1 MRAAAAAKAACA
13 AGAKAACAAGAIAT
27 ALLLGGAPAAADGEL
42 AAEAAIR
49 AALAKWVL
57 DFNAGRSRAVCDI
70 FAPDL
75 RYDYKDYPE
84 RDYRAVC
91 DLLQRVLANPQRSF
105 RYAVEL
111 QHVLVSDDL
120 AAVRVVWTLT
130 GSGTGL
136 DGTVTAEEPGL
147 DIFRRQPDGSWRI
160 VRYVPDEV
168 AAAPSPPKPSM
179 RK

>member
-1 MRAAAAAKAACA
+1 MRVAAA
-13 AGAKAACAAGAIAT
+13 IAV
-27 ALLLGGAPAAADGEL
+27 ALLLGGAAAADGEL

-49 AALAKWVL
+49 AALAKWVF
-57 DFNAGRSRAVCDI
+57 DFNAGNSRAVCDI

-75 RYDYKDYPE
+75 RYDYRDYPE

-111 QHVLVSDDL
+111 QHVLISDDL

-130 GSGTGL
+130 GSGTDL
-136 DGTVTAEEPGL
+136 DGAVTAEEPGL

-168 AAAPSPPKPSM
+168 AAAPAVARPAAGRPIRP
-179 RK
+179 

>member
-1 MRAAAAAKAACA
+1 MRAGRLRPTVSAI
-13 AGAKAACAAGAIAT
+13 GA
-27 ALLLGGAPAAADGEL
+27 ALLLGSAAAAADGEL
-42 AAEAAIR
+42 AAETAIR
-49 AALAKWVL
+49 AALAKWVV
-57 DFNAGRSRAVCDI
+57 DFNAGHSRAVCDI

-75 RYDYKDYPE
+75 RYDYRDYPE
-84 RDYRAVC
+84 RDYRSVC

-130 GSGTGL
+130 GSGVGL
-136 DGTVTAEEPGL
+136 DGVVTAEEPGL
-147 DIFRRQPDGSWRI
+147 DIFRRQADGVWRI
-160 VRYVPDEV
+160 VRYVPDER
-168 AAAPSPPKPSM
+168 PPPPKPQPKPAT